1 MLHQRRY
8 GWIGLWLCL
17 VVLTVLAWGGSATAT
32 AQASGQVYYV
42 TVERG
47 LTIPAADM
55 VRRAVREAEAA
66 GAAALIVEARG
77 GGSLGVA
84 WPLARELN
92 AANIPVVVY
101 IGPRDA
107 QGGPVGTL
115 LIAASHVAAMAP
127 DASIGFAA
135 PLVDLPAGFSS
146 TTQQLVVDDAVKQL
160 AGWAQARGRN
170 VEWVEQAVRSG
181 AIIQAERAQALS
193 PPLID
198 LVATQNELL
207 TSLQGRRVTLA
218 SGQERTLQTLGAQVV
233 SVEPTVWEGLG
244 QLLAVPTI
252 AFVLF
257 VLGGLAVYLE
267 LTSPG
272 VGVPG
277 VAGGVLILAALGG
290 FVLGEVRPL
299 GVLLLAAGLVVV
311 GLEHVVMSHGGLTVA
326 GLVLLTIGALFLVD
340 PARSPGLGVSFL
352 AIGGVALLL
361 GGAATGLVALA
372 VRVRSQRPVTGRDA
386 LIGQLAEVRK
396 PVAPEG
402 LVFVQG
408 ALWSAWTDEG
418 SFSAGELVEVAGVDG
433 LRLYVRG
440 VRDGSI

>member
-8 GWIGLWLCL
+8 GWIGLWLGL

-92 AANIPVVVY
+92 AANIPVVAY